1 MTGRKKPFVSHTVR
15 DDQPAA
21 VNKKKLQVCR
31 GYGDPHGYGYGV
43 GMGIPM
49 GMGMGIEMSSPRQP
63 RENDS
68 FATVDDI

>member
-21 VNKKKLQVCR
+21 VNKKKLQVCG
-31 GYGDPHGYGYGV
+31 GYGNPHGYGYGV
-43 GMGIPM
+43 GMGIEIP
-49 GMGMGIEMSSPRQP
+49 SPRQP

-68 FATVDDI
+68 FATVDNF